1 MKGSIATERASRDV
15 ELVRIVDTFVPGHG
29 VVAMVDLRDN
39 TEIVPIAII
48 QVDLRGYCHGN
59 TLSYENC
66 YRAFVRSGQRT
77 ASKHAVNLLVC
88 RCCRLG

>member
-15 ELVRIVDTFVPGHG
+15 ELVRIVDTFHDFGEFVPGHG
-29 VVAMVDLRDN
+29 VVAMVDWRDN

-48 QVDLRGYCHGN
+48 QVNLRGYCHGN

-66 YRAFVRSGQRT
+66 YRAFVRSGQF
-77 ASKHAVNLLVC
+77 ACV
-88 RCCRLG
+88 